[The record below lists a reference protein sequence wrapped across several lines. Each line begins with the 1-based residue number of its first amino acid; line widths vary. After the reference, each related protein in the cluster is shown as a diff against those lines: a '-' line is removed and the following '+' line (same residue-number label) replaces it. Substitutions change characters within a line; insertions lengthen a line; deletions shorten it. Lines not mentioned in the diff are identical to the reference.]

1 MRRQRRRN
9 KVVLVSGS
17 ETQRERTTERRRRRR
32 RPNRVVVLRATKEN
46 PMSETMSHHAIEFSS
61 SLQKKHRILRE
72 KTTKRWCPSYHVNTK
87 FTLSLS
93 FLLFSS
99 VQQEQQQRRR
109 ELPNCFCDVIF
120 AQKFFPLFLFRV
132 LNPNSTELFSLLS
145 HFSHPSVQ
153 LYAHRKSVYE

>member
-1 MRRQRRRN
+1 MWCVSVDGFSFREDWNRVERSFLLFISVRNERILRRRRSLFRCRMRRRRN

-17 ETQRERTTERRRRRR
+17 ETKRERTTERRRRRR

-72 KTTKRWCPSYHVNTK
+72 KTTKRGRPSYHVNTK

-99 VQQEQQQRRR
+99 VQQEQQQRR
-109 ELPNCFCDVIF
+109 EPPN
-120 AQKFFPLFLFRV
+120 
-132 LNPNSTELFSLLS
+132 
-145 HFSHPSVQ
+145 
-153 LYAHRKSVYE
+153 